1 MSNLIQAGV
10 TLSDGTVIGAMSD
23 VETFGQFAFD
33 GATYAN
39 AINAA
44 GNSVTVPK
52 RGNLYRI
59 HKMSKTER
67 AKLIAKDRRA
77 AMDANI
83 ARYTK
88 IKEEG
93 GQGADLGLYMF
104 QGEDEIVAEEARLGL
119 TTTQSIER
127 RNE

>member
-10 TLSDGTVIGAMSD
+10 TLSDGTVIGAMTD
-23 VETFGQFAFD
+23 FETFGQFSFD

-44 GNSVTVPK
+44 GNSVNVPK
-52 RGNLYRI
+52 RGNLYRFA
-59 HKMSKTER
+59 KMGKIER
-67 AKLIAKDRRA
+67 AQLIAKDRRA

-93 GQGADLGLYMF
+93 GQGADLGTM
-104 QGEDEIVAEEARLGL
+104 I
-119 TTTQSIER
+119 
-127 RNE
+127 